1 MGDVP
6 LVKVD
11 AVGGGLGRVGHIKEV
26 QPVGDRTVGPGDG
39 DVVQHRIQRK
49 AAEGDGVG
57 LAGGQQPAFGLDPGV
72 GLLLL
77 AAPGELLMEQAV
89 VIVQAHAVAGQV
101 QRGDG
106 VQKAGGQPAQAA
118 VAQGGLGLVFLQ
130 RGEGAA
136 HPVQQGAHLVE
147 QAQGQQVVAQQLA
160 HQEFGRKIVEFAL
173 PGGGGPAG
181 GQLLGQSQQGV
192 VELGVGAGVGLAAK
206 ALHSERRQLLFE
218 FVHFHRE

>member
-11 AVGGGLGRVGHIKEV
+11 AVGGRLGRVGHVKEV
-26 QPVGDRTVGPGDG
+26 QPVGDPAVGPGDG
-39 DVVQHRIQRK
+39 DVVQHRIQCK

-72 GLLLL
+72 RLLLL
-77 AAPGELLMEQAV
+77 AAPGE
-89 VIVQAHAVAGQV
+89 
-101 QRGDG
+101 R
-106 VQKAGGQPAQAA
+106 GQPAQAA
-118 VAQGGLGLVFLQ
+118 VAQGGLGLVLLQ

-160 HQEFGRKIVEFAL
+160 HQEFGRKIVELAL
-173 PGGGGPAG
+173 PGGGGPAR